1 MADVFG
7 PFELER
13 LLGRGGMAE
22 VFIAH
27 RIDRKLD
34 HHLVL
39 KRIRPDFA
47 HDSEYLKRFVLE
59 AQVASRLRHE
69 NLVKFH
75 EFGKVG
81 DCHYIAME
89 HVDGHSLHRLLEP
102 VIKQHRAPPLEVA
115 LHMTHGIMA
124 ALSAMHSVKDDRGR
138 SRPML
143 HRDVTPAN
151 VIIARDGRPVLI
163 DFGITKD
170 VLGPAITLPGK
181 IIGTARYMSPEHR
194 RAEIIDTRADVFSV
208 SVILWE
214 LLTGHHPWSPLETM
228 KEILRTS
235 FDPPVV
241 PEEVRGKIPEDVLAI
256 VQRGLLCEAG
266 ERFRDASEMSE
277 ALEACPAFLAIGDRG
292 DELAKAWIASIDLE
306 ADFDLDEPVVDHKK
320 KKKVDDE
327 RADLVWSAHGKIATD
342 EAEFVDPIPADQRS
356 DALILQVP
364 PLPEPRAAALGGDH
378 DDEDVMREA
387 VGRPM
392 WVNAVIVAVLL
403 AASVLGGVFLFRG
416 HL

>member
-1 MADVFG
+1 
-7 PFELER
+7 
-13 LLGRGGMAE
+13 MAE

-27 RIDRKLD
+27 RIDRKFD

-59 AQVASRLRHE
+59 AQVASRLKHD

-102 VIKQHRAPPLEVA
+102 VIKQHTPPPLEVA
-115 LHMTHGIMA
+115 LHLAHGIMA
-124 ALSAMHSVKDDRGR
+124 ALAAMHRVTDDRGR

-143 HRDVTPAN
+143 HRDVTPSN
-151 VIIARDGRPVLI
+151 VIVTRYGRPVLI

-181 IIGTARYMSPEHR
+181 VIGTARYMSPEHR

-228 KEILRTS
+228 KEILRTT
-235 FDPPVV
+235 FDPPVLA
-241 PEEVRGKIPEDVLAI
+241 EGAKIPADVQAI
-256 VQRGLLCEAG
+256 VQRGLLCEPSA
-266 ERFRDASEMSE
+266 RYLDANEMSA
-277 ALEACPAFLAIGDRG
+277 ALEQCSAFLAIGDRG
-292 DELAKAWIASIDLE
+292 DALSKAWIAGLNLD
-306 ADFDLDEPVVDHKK
+306 ADFDLDEPVVDHKRK
-320 KKKVDDE
+320 KPNDQ
-327 RADLVWSAHGKIATD
+327 RADLVWSARGRIASD
-342 EAEFVDPIPADQRS
+342 EAQFADPVPAEERS
-356 DALILQVP
+356 DALVLQVP

-392 WVNAVIVAVLL
+392 WVNAVFVVVLI